1 VASSCGVCIL
11 DISKYKWKQF
21 GTPTEERTFG
31 IVAMTWWEGNN
42 GGDGEDSAT
51 TATASEEETE
61 DLLVA
66 IIQSNNGRQYL
77 FVLLVSQTVRQS
89 GISINTYGLVSR
101 NCLTLTLS
109 SVDWTLPINSWKQA
123 MPNWFR
129 TMRQQQQ

>member
-1 VASSCGVCIL
+1 VNSYGPPKIASVGRRNGSSLAVASSCGVCIL

-77 FVLLVSQTVRQS
+77 SCWSPKRYVKVAFPLIPM
-89 GISINTYGLVSR
+89 G
-101 NCLTLTLS
+101 
-109 SVDWTLPINSWKQA
+109 
-123 MPNWFR
+123 WFLE
-129 TMRQQQQ
+129 TA